1 MEALWLSAIGEYGF
15 PIVITFYLLYR
26 IEKKLDNLNQSV
38 LLLQTVCPF
47 DYNKYSLENNPK
59 SVDDVDHNN
68 NKNREILLKSDI
80 EARLRQVR

>member
-47 DYNKYSLENNPK
+47 DYSKYSLENNPI
-59 SVDDVDHNN
+59 SVDDVDQNN
-68 NKNREILLKSDI
+68 SKNSENPLKSDI